1 MLMMLGPVRFEI
13 VPFNAT
19 GYDHAHEAAF
29 VEKPVLGAPMPLE
42 YVGEGAETWGLRAK
56 LFPDRFGGLSALDR
70 LEQARRAGQPQYMMR
85 GDGALMG
92 WVVIEK
98 VSERSSWLGPGGVG
112 KIIEIDIALRRTTAP
127 GAAAYFTIFSGVFQ

>member
-127 GAAAYFTIFSGVFQ
+127 GAASYFAIFSGVFQ